1 MFKERNIII
10 KNPLRADIR
19 FGLVYPN
26 VYKTA
31 MSSLGYQ
38 IIYNYINEREDTY
51 SERIIYPSTRSLETN
66 SPLADFDIVSFSLQY
81 EQDYFHV
88 LEILREAGIPFR
100 REDRTSDD
108 PLIIAGGPCAS
119 ANPLPLS
126 DFIDI
131 FVVGE
136 AEAVLYD
143 FLDLYSS
150 LNLSKKSKKD
160 KSNKSN
166 WSNRT
171 NISNKINKNDEFIDY
186 EKIDLSPF
194 LDIEGLYIPE
204 FNNQTNI
211 VLSENMESI
220 YHLTCPIVTETDDKD
235 FIPAFSNSIL
245 LNVSR
250 ACTRG
255 CRFCMSSYLY
265 RPLRETDLNDLFS
278 IAEEARENTGLNK
291 ISLIGAAV
299 SDYSR
304 INELTEGLE
313 ERGFQ
318 VSTPSMRIESITRET
333 LTALKSS
340 GLKTLTIAPESIY
353 SLRRRINKDIKDE
366 EVLRVIS
373 DAVELGFNI
382 KLYFLIGLPYESE
395 DDIKELANMMKQIDS
410 MKYGIDSNLSSS
422 IKLNDNSIK
431 SMSNSLSENDSLSS
445 GSKSKKSKKNDK
457 RIKSRRK
464 PKVSISFSVNPVIP
478 KPHTPLQWES
488 YDMKEIKSKIK
499 YLKKNL
505 KGLDIKFDSA
515 KMGLIQYVLS
525 CGDKD
530 IGNLIERSLNEKI
543 SIREWAQNAPSYDLN
558 DELPWDSIDVS
569 VSKEFLKSEYEK
581 IKTSEQTPWCEDGP
595 CYNCGAC
602 N

>member
-1 MFKERNIII
+1 MFKEKNIII
-10 KNPLRADIR
+10 KNPLKADIR

-66 SPLADFDIVSFSLQY
+66 SPLSDFDIVSFSLQY

-88 LEILREAGIPFR
+88 LEILREADIPLR

-119 ANPLPLS
+119 ANPLPIS

-136 AEAVLYD
+136 AEAVLYE

-150 LNLSKKSKKD
+150 LNLSKKNKKNKANKDYVVAND
-160 KSNKSN
+160 KM
-166 WSNRT
+166 
-171 NISNKINKNDEFIDY
+171 
-186 EKIDLSPF
+186 DLSPF
-194 LDIEGLYIPE
+194 LDIEGLYISE
-204 FNNQTNI
+204 FNNETNI
-211 VLSENMESI
+211 VLSEDMESI

-255 CRFCMSSYLY
+255 CRFCMSSYMY
-265 RPLRETDLNDLFS
+265 RPLRETNLDDLFS

-304 INELTEGLE
+304 INELTEGLK

-333 LTALKSS
+333 LVALKSS

-353 SLRRRINKDIKDE
+353 SLRKRINKDIKDE

-395 DDIKELANMMKQIDS
+395 DDIEELANMMKQIDS
-410 MKYGIDSNLSSS
+410 MKYNIDSNSTSS

-431 SMSNSLSENDSLSS
+431 SIPNSSSENDAISS
-445 GSKSKKSKKNDK
+445 ASKSKKSRKKDK
-457 RIKSRRK
+457 KSKSRKK

-478 KPHTPLQWES
+478 KPHTPLQWET

-505 KGLDIKFDSA
+505 KSLDIKFDSA

-543 SIREWAQNAPSYDLN
+543 SIREWGEKAPSYDLE
-558 DELPWDSIDVS
+558 DELPWDSINVS

-581 IKTSEQTPWCEDGP
+581 IRTGEQTPWCEDGI

>member
-1 MFKERNIII
+1 MFKEKNVMI
-10 KNPLRADIR
+10 KNPLKADIR

-38 IIYNYINEREDTY
+38 IIYNYTNEREDTY
-51 SERIIYPSTRSLETN
+51 CERIIYPSIRSLETN
-66 SPLADFDIVSFSLQY
+66 SPLSDFDIVSFSLQY
-81 EQDYFHV
+81 EQDYFNV
-88 LEILREAGIPFR
+88 LEILREANIPLR
-100 REDRTSDD
+100 REDRSIND
-108 PLIIAGGPCAS
+108 PLIIAGGPCAT

-131 FVVGE
+131 FVIGE

-150 LNLSKKSKKD
+150 LGISKKD
-160 KSNKSN
+160 K
-166 WSNRT
+166 R
-171 NISNKINKNDEFIDY
+171 NKNNKGICND
-186 EKIDLSPF
+186 KRDLSPF
-194 LDIEGLYIPE
+194 LDIEGLYISE
-204 FNNQTNI
+204 FNNNANI
-211 VLSENMESI
+211 VLSEDMESI

-235 FIPAFSNSIL
+235 FIPVFSNAIL

-255 CRFCMSSYLY
+255 CRFCMSSYMY
-265 RPLRETDLNDLFS
+265 RPLRETDLDDLFS

-299 SDYSR
+299 SDYSK
-304 INELTEGLE
+304 INELTEGLKE
-313 ERGFQ
+313 MGFQ

-333 LTALKSS
+333 LNALKSS

-366 EVLRVIS
+366 EVFRVIS

-382 KLYFLIGLPYESE
+382 KLYFLIGLPYESQ
-395 DDIKELANMMKQIDS
+395 DDIGELASMMKQIDS
-410 MKYGIDSNLSSS
+410 MKYNIDSNSKSS
-422 IKLNDNSIK
+422 IKLSDNSIK
-431 SMSNSLSENDSLSS
+431 SISNSQ
-445 GSKSKKSKKNDK
+445 SKSETILSKKKGKKSGK
-457 RIKSRRK
+457 K

-478 KPHTPLQWES
+478 KPHTPLQWET
-488 YDMKEIKSKIK
+488 YDMKEIKFKIK

-525 CGDKD
+525 CGGKD

-543 SIREWAQNAPSYDLN
+543 SIREWSENAPSYDLE

-581 IKTSEQTPWCEDGP
+581 IKTGEQTPWCEDGP

>member
-1 MFKERNIII
+1 MFKEKNIII
-10 KNPLRADIR
+10 KNPLKADIR

-66 SPLADFDIVSFSLQY
+66 SPLSDFDIVSFSLQY

-88 LEILREAGIPFR
+88 LEMLREADIPLR

-136 AEAVLYD
+136 AEAVMYD

-150 LNLSKKSKKD
+150 LKLSKKSKKS
-160 KSNKSN
+160 KN
-166 WSNRT
+166 
-171 NISNKINKNDEFIDY
+171 NKINENEDGIDD
-186 EKIDLSPF
+186 KMDLAPF
-194 LDIEGLYIPE
+194 LDIEGLYISE
-204 FNNQTNI
+204 FNNETNI
-211 VLSENMESI
+211 VLSEDMESI

-255 CRFCMSSYLY
+255 CRFCMSSYMY
-265 RPLRETDLNDLFS
+265 RPLRETNLNDLFS
-278 IAEEARENTGLNK
+278 IAEEARANTGLNK

-304 INELTEGLE
+304 INDLTEGLK

-395 DDIKELANMMKQIDS
+395 DDIEELANMMKQIDS
-410 MKYGIDSNLSSS
+410 MKYNIDSNSISS

-431 SMSNSLSENDSLSS
+431 SILDSSSENDAVSS
-445 GSKSKKSKKNDK
+445 ASKSKKSRKKDK
-457 RIKSRRK
+457 KTKSRK
-464 PKVSISFSVNPVIP
+464 KSKVSISFSVNPVIP

-499 YLKKNL
+499 YLKKSL

-530 IGNLIERSLNEKI
+530 IGNLIERSFNEKI
-543 SIREWAQNAPSYDLN
+543 SIREWGENAPSYDLE
-558 DELPWDSIDVS
+558 DELPWDSINVS

-581 IKTSEQTPWCEDGP
+581 IRTGEQTPWCEDGI

>member
-1 MFKERNIII
+1 MFKEKNIII
-10 KNPLRADIR
+10 KNPLKEDIR

-38 IIYNYINEREDTY
+38 IIYNYVNEREDTY

-66 SPLADFDIVSFSLQY
+66 SPLSDFDIVSFSLQY

-88 LEILREAGIPFR
+88 LEMLREAGIPLR
-100 REDRTSDD
+100 REDRASDD

-150 LNLSKKSKKD
+150 LKLSKRSKK
-160 KSNKSN
+160 
-166 WSNRT
+166 
-171 NISNKINKNDEFIDY
+171 NKINNNWDSFDN
-186 EKIDLSPF
+186 EKMDLCPF
-194 LDIEGLYIPE
+194 LDIEGLYISE
-204 FNNQTNI
+204 FNNETNI
-211 VLSENMESI
+211 VLSDDMESI

-255 CRFCMSSYLY
+255 CRFCMSSYMY
-265 RPLRETDLNDLFS
+265 RPLRETNLDDLFS
-278 IAEEARENTGLNK
+278 IAEEARANTGLNK

-299 SDYSR
+299 SDYSQ
-304 INELTEGLE
+304 INELTEGLN

-318 VSTPSMRIESITRET
+318 VSTPSMRIESITMET
-333 LTALKSS
+333 LAALKSS

-353 SLRRRINKDIKDE
+353 SLRRRINKDIRDE
-366 EVLRVIS
+366 EILRVIS

-395 DDIKELANMMKQIDS
+395 DDIGELANMMKQIDS
-410 MKYGIDSNLSSS
+410 MKYNIDSNPTSS

-431 SMSNSLSENDSLSS
+431 STLNSSSGNDSVSS
-445 GSKSKKSKKNDK
+445 ASKSKKSRKKDK
-457 RIKSRRK
+457 KSK
-464 PKVSISFSVNPVIP
+464 SNKKAKVSISFSVNPVIP
-478 KPHTPLQWES
+478 KPHTPLQWER
-488 YDMKEIKSKIK
+488 YDMKEIKSKIR

-543 SIREWAQNAPSYDLN
+543 SIREWGEKAPSYDLE
-558 DELPWDSIDVS
+558 DDLPWDSINVS

-581 IKTSEQTPWCEDGP
+581 IKTGEQTPWCEDGI
-595 CYNCGAC
+595 CYDCGAC

>member
-1 MFKERNIII
+1 MFNERNIII
-10 KNPLRADIR
+10 KNPLKADIR

-38 IIYNYINEREDTY
+38 IIYNYINERQDCY
-51 SERIIYPSTRSLETN
+51 SERIIYPAIRSLETN
-66 SPLADFDIVSFSLQY
+66 SPLADFDIISFSLQY
-81 EQDYFHV
+81 EQDYFNV
-88 LEILREAGIPFR
+88 LKMLQEANIPLR
-100 REDRTSDD
+100 REDRTIND

-119 ANPLPLS
+119 SNPLPLS

-136 AEAVLYD
+136 AESVLYNL
-143 FLDLYSS
+143 LDLYADEK
-150 LNLSKKSKKD
+150 N
-160 KSNKSN
+160 
-166 WSNRT
+166 
-171 NISNKINKNDEFIDY
+171 NKNSDD
-186 EKIDLSPF
+186 KRDLSPF
-194 LDIEGLYIPE
+194 LDIKGLYISE
-204 FNNQTNI
+204 FNNETEI
-211 VLSENMESI
+211 ALSDDMAEI
-220 YHLTCPIVTETDDKD
+220 YHLTYPIVTETDDKD
-235 FIPAFSNSIL
+235 FMPAFSNSIL

-265 RPLRETDLNDLFS
+265 RPLRETDLNHLLS
-278 IAEEARENTGLNK
+278 IAEESRKNTGLNK

-299 SDYSR
+299 SDYSQ
-304 INELTEGLE
+304 INELTEKLKDN
-313 ERGFQ
+313 GFQ
-318 VSTPSMRIESITRET
+318 VSTPSMRIESITKET
-333 LTALKSS
+333 LISLKSS

-366 EVLRVIS
+366 DVFRVIN
-373 DAVELGFNI
+373 DAIQLGFNI
-382 KLYFLIGLPYESE
+382 KLYFLIGLPYERQE
-395 DDIKELANMMKQIDS
+395 DIEELAEMMKQIDS
-410 MKYGIDSNLSSS
+410 MKYNIDSNSE
-422 IKLNDNSIK
+422 NSIK
-431 SMSNSLSENDSLSS
+431 SDVNSIKLKVNSNSKKGNAS
-445 GSKSKKSKKNDK
+445 SKSSRKKA
-457 RIKSRRK
+457 
-464 PKVSISFSVNPVIP
+464 KVSISFSVNPVIP

-488 YDMKEIKSKIK
+488 YDMKDIKSKIR

-525 CGDKD
+525 CGDRN
-530 IGNLIERSLNEKI
+530 IGDLIEKSLNQKV
-543 SIREWAQNAPSYDLN
+543 SIREWGENAPSYDF
-558 DELPWDSIDVS
+558 DDDLPWDSINVS

-581 IKTSEQTPWCEDGP
+581 IRTSEQTPWCEDGP

>member
-1 MFKERNIII
+1 MFKEKNIII
-10 KNPLRADIR
+10 KNPLKEDIR

-38 IIYNYINEREDTY
+38 IIYNYVNEREDTY

-66 SPLADFDIVSFSLQY
+66 SPLSDFDIVSFSLQY

-88 LEILREAGIPFR
+88 LEMLREAGIPLR
-100 REDRTSDD
+100 REDRASDD

-150 LNLSKKSKKD
+150 LKLSKRSKK
-160 KSNKSN
+160 
-166 WSNRT
+166 
-171 NISNKINKNDEFIDY
+171 NKINNNGDSFDN
-186 EKIDLSPF
+186 EKMDLSPF
-194 LDIEGLYIPE
+194 LDIEGLYISE
-204 FNNQTNI
+204 FNNETNI
-211 VLSENMESI
+211 MLSDDMESI

-255 CRFCMSSYLY
+255 CRFCMSSYMY
-265 RPLRETDLNDLFS
+265 RPLRETNLDDLFS
-278 IAEEARENTGLNK
+278 IAEEARANTGLNK

-299 SDYSR
+299 SDYSQ
-304 INELTEGLE
+304 INELTEGLN

-318 VSTPSMRIESITRET
+318 VSTPSMRIESITMET
-333 LTALKSS
+333 LAALKSS

-353 SLRRRINKDIKDE
+353 SLRRRINKDIRDE
-366 EVLRVIS
+366 EILRVIS

-395 DDIKELANMMKQIDS
+395 DDIGELANMMKQIDS
-410 MKYGIDSNLSSS
+410 MKYNIDSNPTSS

-431 SMSNSLSENDSLSS
+431 STLNSSSGNDSVSS
-445 GSKSKKSKKNDK
+445 ASKSKKSRKKDK
-457 RIKSRRK
+457 KSK
-464 PKVSISFSVNPVIP
+464 SNKKAKVSISFSVNPVIP
-478 KPHTPLQWES
+478 KPHTPLQWER
-488 YDMKEIKSKIK
+488 YDMKEIKSKIR

-543 SIREWAQNAPSYDLN
+543 SIREWGEKAPSYDLE
-558 DELPWDSIDVS
+558 DDLPWDSINVS

-581 IKTSEQTPWCEDGP
+581 IKTGEQTPWCEDGI
-595 CYNCGAC
+595 CYDCGAC

>member
-1 MFKERNIII
+1 MFKEKNIII
-10 KNPLRADIR
+10 KNPLKEDIR

-38 IIYNYINEREDTY
+38 IIYNYGNEREDTY

-66 SPLADFDIVSFSLQY
+66 SPLSDFDIVSFSLQY

-88 LEILREAGIPFR
+88 LEMLREAGIPLR
-100 REDRTSDD
+100 REDRASDD

-150 LNLSKKSKKD
+150 LKLSKRSKK
-160 KSNKSN
+160 
-166 WSNRT
+166 
-171 NISNKINKNDEFIDY
+171 NKINNNWDSFDN
-186 EKIDLSPF
+186 EKMDLSPF
-194 LDIEGLYIPE
+194 LDIEGLYISE
-204 FNNQTNI
+204 FNNETNI
-211 VLSENMESI
+211 VLSDDMESI

-255 CRFCMSSYLY
+255 CRFCMSSYMY
-265 RPLRETDLNDLFS
+265 RPLRETNLDDLFS
-278 IAEEARENTGLNK
+278 IAEEARANTGLNK

-299 SDYSR
+299 SDYSQ
-304 INELTEGLE
+304 INELTEGLN

-318 VSTPSMRIESITRET
+318 VSTPSMRIESITMET
-333 LTALKSS
+333 LAALKSS

-353 SLRRRINKDIKDE
+353 SLRRRINKDIRDE
-366 EVLRVIS
+366 EILRVIS

-395 DDIKELANMMKQIDS
+395 DDIGELANMMKQIDS
-410 MKYGIDSNLSSS
+410 MKYNIDSNPTSS

-431 SMSNSLSENDSLSS
+431 STLNSSSGNDSVSS
-445 GSKSKKSKKNDK
+445 ASKSKKSRKKDK
-457 RIKSRRK
+457 KSK
-464 PKVSISFSVNPVIP
+464 SNKKAKVSISFSVNPVIP
-478 KPHTPLQWES
+478 KPHTPLQWER
-488 YDMKEIKSKIK
+488 YDMKEIKSKIR

-543 SIREWAQNAPSYDLN
+543 SIREWGEKAPSYDLE
-558 DELPWDSIDVS
+558 DDLPWDSINVS

-581 IKTSEQTPWCEDGP
+581 IKTGEQTPWCEDGI
-595 CYNCGAC
+595 CYDCGAC

>member
-1 MFKERNIII
+1 MFKEKNIII
-10 KNPLRADIR
+10 KNPLKADIR

-66 SPLADFDIVSFSLQY
+66 SPLSDFDIVSFSLQY

-88 LEILREAGIPFR
+88 LEILREADIPLR

-143 FLDLYSS
+143 FLDMYSS
-150 LNLSKKSKKD
+150 LNLSKNGRKSK
-160 KSNKSN
+160 NN
-166 WSNRT
+166 N
-171 NISNKINKNDEFIDY
+171 SNKINSNGQSIDDD
-186 EKIDLSPF
+186 KIDLSPF
-194 LDIEGLYIPE
+194 LDIEGLYISE
-204 FNNQTNI
+204 FNNETNI
-211 VLSENMESI
+211 VLSEDMESI

-255 CRFCMSSYLY
+255 CRFCMSSYMY
-265 RPLRETDLNDLFS
+265 RPLRETNLDDLFS

-304 INELTEGLE
+304 INDLTEGLK

-333 LTALKSS
+333 LTALKAS

-395 DDIKELANMMKQIDS
+395 DDIEELANMMKQIDS
-410 MKYGIDSNLSSS
+410 MKYNIDSNSTSS
-422 IKLNDNSIK
+422 IKLNDNLIK
-431 SMSNSLSENDSLSS
+431 SISNSAFENDALSS
-445 GSKSKKSKKNDK
+445 DAKSKKSGKKDK
-457 RIKSRRK
+457 KTKSRKDKSRKK

-478 KPHTPLQWES
+478 KPHTPLQWEV

-499 YLKKNL
+499 YLKKSL

-530 IGNLIERSLNEKI
+530 IGDLIERSLNEKI
-543 SIREWAQNAPSYDLN
+543 SIREWGENAPNYDLE
-558 DELPWDSIDVS
+558 DELPWDSINVS

-581 IKTSEQTPWCEDGP
+581 IKTGEQTPWCEDGI

>member
-1 MFKERNIII
+1 MFKEKNVII
-10 KNPLRADIR
+10 KDPLKADIR

-51 SERIIYPSTRSLETN
+51 SERIIYSSTRSLETN
-66 SPLADFDIVSFSLQY
+66 SPLSDFDIVSFSLQY

-88 LEILREAGIPFR
+88 LEMLREADIPLR

-150 LNLSKKSKKD
+150 LKLSKKSKKS
-160 KSNKSN
+160 KN
-166 WSNRT
+166 
-171 NISNKINKNDEFIDY
+171 NKINENEDCIDDD
-186 EKIDLSPF
+186 KMDLAPF
-194 LDIEGLYIPE
+194 LDIEGLYISE
-204 FNNQTNI
+204 FNNETNI
-211 VLSENMESI
+211 VLSEDMESI

-255 CRFCMSSYLY
+255 CRFCMSSYMY
-265 RPLRETDLNDLFS
+265 RPLRETDLNHLFS
-278 IAEEARENTGLNK
+278 IAEDARANTGLNK
-291 ISLIGAAV
+291 VSLIGAAV

-304 INELTEGLE
+304 INELTEGLK

-395 DDIKELANMMKQIDS
+395 DDIEELSNMMKQIDS
-410 MKYGIDSNLSSS
+410 MKYNIDSSLNDSS
-422 IKLNDNSIK
+422 KLNDNSIK
-431 SMSNSLSENDSLSS
+431 SIPNSSSENGAVSS
-445 GSKSKKSKKNDK
+445 ASKSRKSRKKDKKSK
-457 RIKSRRK
+457 SRK
-464 PKVSISFSVNPVIP
+464 KAKVSISFSVNPVIP
-478 KPHTPLQWES
+478 KPHTPLQWET
-488 YDMKEIKSKIK
+488 YDMKGIKSKIK
-499 YLKKNL
+499 YLKKSL

-525 CGDKD
+525 CGGKD
-530 IGNLIERSLNEKI
+530 IGDLIEKSLNEKV
-543 SIREWAQNAPSYDLN
+543 SIRQWGENAPSYGLD
-558 DELPWDSIDVS
+558 DELPWDSINVS
-569 VSKEFLKSEYEK
+569 VSKEFLRSEYEK
-581 IKTSEQTPWCEDGP
+581 IRTSEQTPWCEEGP

>member
-1 MFKERNIII
+1 MFNERNIII
-10 KNPLRADIR
+10 KNPLKADIR

-38 IIYNYINEREDTY
+38 IIYNYINERQDCY
-51 SERIIYPSTRSLETN
+51 SERIIYPAIRSLETN
-66 SPLADFDIVSFSLQY
+66 SPLADFDIISFSLQY
-81 EQDYFHV
+81 EQDYFNV
-88 LEILREAGIPFR
+88 LKMLQEANIPLR
-100 REDRTSDD
+100 REDRTIND

-119 ANPLPLS
+119 SNPLPLS

-136 AEAVLYD
+136 AESVLYNL
-143 FLDLYSS
+143 LDLYADEK
-150 LNLSKKSKKD
+150 N
-160 KSNKSN
+160 
-166 WSNRT
+166 
-171 NISNKINKNDEFIDY
+171 NKNSDD
-186 EKIDLSPF
+186 KRDLSPF
-194 LDIEGLYIPE
+194 LDIKGLYISE
-204 FNNQTNI
+204 FNNETEI
-211 VLSENMESI
+211 ALSDDMAEI
-220 YHLTCPIVTETDDKD
+220 YHLTYPIVTETDDKD
-235 FIPAFSNSIL
+235 FMPAFSNSIL

-265 RPLRETDLNDLFS
+265 RPLRETDLNHLLS
-278 IAEEARENTGLNK
+278 IAEESRKNTGLNK

-299 SDYSR
+299 SDYSQ
-304 INELTEGLE
+304 INELTEKLKDN
-313 ERGFQ
+313 GFQ
-318 VSTPSMRIESITRET
+318 VSTPSMRIESITKET
-333 LTALKSS
+333 LISLKSS

-366 EVLRVIS
+366 DVFRVIN
-373 DAVELGFNI
+373 DAIQLGFNI
-382 KLYFLIGLPYESE
+382 KLYFLIGLPYERQE
-395 DDIKELANMMKQIDS
+395 DIEELAEMMKQIDS
-410 MKYGIDSNLSSS
+410 MKYNIDSNSE
-422 IKLNDNSIK
+422 NSIK
-431 SMSNSLSENDSLSS
+431 SDVNSIKLKVNSNSKKGNAS
-445 GSKSKKSKKNDK
+445 SKSSRKKA
-457 RIKSRRK
+457 
-464 PKVSISFSVNPVIP
+464 KVSISFSVNPVIP

-488 YDMKEIKSKIK
+488 YDMKDIKSKIR

-525 CGDKD
+525 CGDRN
-530 IGNLIERSLNEKI
+530 IGDLIEKSLNQKV
-543 SIREWAQNAPSYDLN
+543 SIREWGENAPSYDL
-558 DELPWDSIDVS
+558 DDDLPWDSINVS

-581 IKTSEQTPWCEDGP
+581 IRTSEQTPWCEDGP

>member
-1 MFKERNIII
+1 MFYERNIIN
-10 KNPLRADIR
+10 KNPLRVDIR

-38 IIYNYINEREDTY
+38 ILYNFINEREDTY
-51 SERIIYPSTRSLETN
+51 CERIIFPSVRSLETN
-66 SPLADFDIVSFSLQY
+66 SPLSDFDIVSFSLQY
-81 EQDYFHV
+81 EQDYFN
-88 LEILREAGIPFR
+88 LLKILREANIPLR
-100 REDRTSDD
+100 REDRTMED

-136 AEAVLYD
+136 AEAVLDDLLDKYNQKD
-143 FLDLYSS
+143 NYENKTEFLSS
-150 LNLSKKSKKD
+150 
-160 KSNKSN
+160 
-166 WSNRT
+166 
-171 NISNKINKNDEFIDY
+171 
-186 EKIDLSPF
+186 F
-194 LDIEGLYIPE
+194 LDIKGLYISE
-204 FNNQTNI
+204 FNNETDI
-211 VLSENMESI
+211 VLIDEMNDA
-220 YHLTCPIVTETDDKD
+220 YHITCPVITETDDKD
-235 FIPAFSNSIL
+235 LLPVFSNSIL

-265 RPLRETDLNDLFS
+265 RPLRETALDQLFE
-278 IAEEARENTGLNK
+278 IAENARKNTGLNK

-299 SDYSR
+299 SDYSKV
-304 INELTEGLE
+304 NELTEGLK

-333 LTALKSS
+333 LESLRQS

-353 SLRRRINKDIKDE
+353 SLRRRINKDISDDD
-366 EVLRVIS
+366 VFRVIS

-395 DDIKELANMMKQIDS
+395 EDIEELASLMKQIDS
-410 MKYGIDSNLSSS
+410 MKYNIDLKSETSIKKGELSS
-422 IKLNDNSIK
+422 KTL
-431 SMSNSLSENDSLSS
+431 SNE
-445 GSKSKKSKKNDK
+445 SKKKGEASKKKSKKNFILDGEASK
-457 RIKSRRK
+457 KKSK
-464 PKVSISFSVNPVIP
+464 KKAKVSIKFSVNPVIP
-478 KPHTPLQWES
+478 KPHTPLQWET
-488 YDMKEIKSKIK
+488 YDMKSIKSKIK

-525 CGDKD
+525 CGDKE
-530 IGNLIERSLNEKI
+530 LSRLLEESLNRKI
-543 SIREWAQNAPSYDLN
+543 SIKEWKEHAPHYEFG
-558 DELPWDSIDVS
+558 DELPWDCINVS
-569 VSKEFLKSEYEK
+569 VDKEFLKSEYEK
-581 IKTSEQTPWCEDGP
+581 IKTGEQTPWCEEDA

>member
-1 MFKERNIII
+1 MNLLNDLFLILMPRKNNMFYERNVIN
-10 KNPLRADIR
+10 KNPLRVDIR

-38 IIYNYINEREDTY
+38 ILYNYINEMEDTY
-51 SERIIYPSTRSLETN
+51 CERIIFPSVRSLETN

-81 EQDYFHV
+81 EQDYFN
-88 LEILREAGIPFR
+88 LLKILKEANIPLR
-100 REDRTSDD
+100 REDRTIED

-136 AEAVLYD
+136 AEAVLDDLLDKYNQKENYANKTE
-143 FLDLYSS
+143 FLSS
-150 LNLSKKSKKD
+150 
-160 KSNKSN
+160 
-166 WSNRT
+166 
-171 NISNKINKNDEFIDY
+171 
-186 EKIDLSPF
+186 F
-194 LDIEGLYIPE
+194 LDIKGLYVSE
-204 FNNQTNI
+204 FNNETDI
-211 VLSENMESI
+211 ALLDEMSDA
-220 YHLTCPIVTETDDKD
+220 YHITCPVITETDDKD
-235 FIPAFSNSIL
+235 FLPVFSNSIL

-265 RPLRETDLNDLFS
+265 RPLRETSLNQLFEV
-278 IAEEARENTGLNK
+278 AETARKNTGLNK

-299 SDYSR
+299 SDYSKV
-304 INELTEGLE
+304 NELTEGLK

-333 LTALKSS
+333 LESLRQS

-353 SLRRRINKDIKDE
+353 SLRRRINKDIPDDD
-366 EVLRVIS
+366 VFRVIS

-382 KLYFLIGLPYESE
+382 KLYFLIGLPYECEE
-395 DDIKELANMMKQIDS
+395 DIEELASLMKQIDS
-410 MKYGIDSNLSSS
+410 MKYNIDLKSETSIKNDELSS
-422 IKLNDNSIK
+422 KTL
-431 SMSNSLSENDSLSS
+431 SN
-445 GSKSKKSKKNDK
+445 GSKKNSGASK
-457 RIKSRRK
+457 KNSK
-464 PKVSISFSVNPVIP
+464 KKAKVSIKFSVNPLIP
-478 KPHTPLQWES
+478 KPHTPLQWET
-488 YDMKEIKSKIK
+488 YDMKSIKSKIK
-499 YLKKNL
+499 YLKKDL

-530 IGNLIERSLNEKI
+530 LGGLLEESINRKI
-543 SIREWAQNAPSYDLN
+543 SIKEWKQHAPHYDFG
-558 DELPWDSIDVS
+558 DELPWDCINVS
-569 VSKEFLKSEYEK
+569 VDKEFLKSEYEK
-581 IKTSEQTPWCEDGP
+581 IKTGEQTPWCEEDA

-602 N
+602 K

>member
-1 MFKERNIII
+1 MFNERNIII
-10 KNPLRADIR
+10 KNPLKADIR

-38 IIYNYINEREDTY
+38 IIYNYINERQDCY
-51 SERIIYPSTRSLETN
+51 SERIIYPAIRSLETN
-66 SPLADFDIVSFSLQY
+66 SPLADFDIISFSLQY
-81 EQDYFHV
+81 EQDYFNV
-88 LEILREAGIPFR
+88 LKMLQEANIPLR
-100 REDRTSDD
+100 REDRTIND

-119 ANPLPLS
+119 SNPLPLS

-136 AEAVLYD
+136 AESVLYNL
-143 FLDLYSS
+143 LDLYADEK
-150 LNLSKKSKKD
+150 N
-160 KSNKSN
+160 
-166 WSNRT
+166 
-171 NISNKINKNDEFIDY
+171 NKNSDD
-186 EKIDLSPF
+186 KRDLSPF
-194 LDIEGLYIPE
+194 LDIKGLYISE
-204 FNNQTNI
+204 FNNETEI
-211 VLSENMESI
+211 ALSDDMAEI
-220 YHLTCPIVTETDDKD
+220 YHLTYPIVTETDDKD
-235 FIPAFSNSIL
+235 FMPAFSNSIL

-265 RPLRETDLNDLFS
+265 RPLRETDLNHLLS
-278 IAEEARENTGLNK
+278 IAEESRKNTGLNK

-299 SDYSR
+299 SDYSQ
-304 INELTEGLE
+304 INELTEKLKDN
-313 ERGFQ
+313 GFQ
-318 VSTPSMRIESITRET
+318 VSTPSMRIESITKET
-333 LTALKSS
+333 LISLKSS

-366 EVLRVIS
+366 DVFRVIN
-373 DAVELGFNI
+373 DAIQLGFNI
-382 KLYFLIGLPYESE
+382 KLYFLIGLPYERQE
-395 DDIKELANMMKQIDS
+395 DIEELAEMMKQIDS
-410 MKYGIDSNLSSS
+410 MKYNIDSNSE
-422 IKLNDNSIK
+422 NSIK
-431 SMSNSLSENDSLSS
+431 SDVNSIKLKVNSNSKKGNAS
-445 GSKSKKSKKNDK
+445 SKSSRKKA
-457 RIKSRRK
+457 
-464 PKVSISFSVNPVIP
+464 KVSISFSVNPVIP

-488 YDMKEIKSKIK
+488 YDMKDIKSKIR

-525 CGDKD
+525 CGDRN
-530 IGNLIERSLNEKI
+530 IGDLIEKSLNQKV
-543 SIREWAQNAPSYDLN
+543 SIREWGENAPSYDL
-558 DELPWDSIDVS
+558 DGDLPWDSINVS

-581 IKTSEQTPWCEDGP
+581 IRTSEQTPWCEDGP

>member
-1 MFKERNIII
+1 MFKEKNIII
-10 KNPLRADIR
+10 KNPLKADIR

-66 SPLADFDIVSFSLQY
+66 SPLSDFDIVSFSLQY

-88 LEILREAGIPFR
+88 LEILREADIPLR

-143 FLDLYSS
+143 FLDMYSS
-150 LNLSKKSKKD
+150 LGLSKRSKK
-160 KSNKSN
+160 
-166 WSNRT
+166 NR
-171 NISNKINKNDEFIDY
+171 INEDID

-194 LDIEGLYIPE
+194 LDIKGLYISE
-204 FNNQTNI
+204 FNNETNI
-211 VLSENMESI
+211 VLSEDMESI

-255 CRFCMSSYLY
+255 CRFCMSSYMY
-265 RPLRETDLNDLFS
+265 RPLRETNLDDLFS

-299 SDYSR
+299 SDYSQ
-304 INELTEGLE
+304 INDLTEGLK

-410 MKYGIDSNLSSS
+410 MKYNIDSNSTSS

-431 SMSNSLSENDSLSS
+431 SMSSSLSENGSVSS
-445 GSKSKKSKKNDK
+445 ALKSKKSKKKDK
-457 RIKSRRK
+457 KSK
-464 PKVSISFSVNPVIP
+464 SKKKAKVSISFSVNPVIP
-478 KPHTPLQWES
+478 KPHTPLQWEA

-530 IGNLIERSLNEKI
+530 IGDLIERSLNEKI
-543 SIREWAQNAPSYDLN
+543 SIRQWGENAPSYDLE
-558 DELPWDSIDVS
+558 DELPWDSINVS

-581 IKTSEQTPWCEDGP
+581 IRTGEQTPWCEDGI

>member
-1 MFKERNIII
+1 MFKEKNIII
-10 KNPLRADIR
+10 KNPLKADIR

-66 SPLADFDIVSFSLQY
+66 SPLSDFDIVSFSLQY

-88 LEILREAGIPFR
+88 LEILREADIPLR

-143 FLDLYSS
+143 FLDMYSS
-150 LNLSKKSKKD
+150 LNLSKRRRKSK
-160 KSNKSN
+160 NN
-166 WSNRT
+166 NG
-171 NISNKINKNDEFIDY
+171 NKINNNGQGIDDD
-186 EKIDLSPF
+186 KMDLSPF
-194 LDIEGLYIPE
+194 LDIEGLYISE
-204 FNNQTNI
+204 FNNETNI
-211 VLSENMESI
+211 VLSEDMESI

-255 CRFCMSSYLY
+255 CRFCMSSYMY
-265 RPLRETDLNDLFS
+265 RPLRETNLEDLFS

-304 INELTEGLE
+304 INDLTEGLK

-395 DDIKELANMMKQIDS
+395 DDIEELANMMKQIDS
-410 MKYGIDSNLSSS
+410 MKYNIDSNSTSS

-431 SMSNSLSENDSLSS
+431 SISNSASENDALSS
-445 GSKSKKSKKNDK
+445 DAKSKKSGKKDK
-457 RIKSRRK
+457 KIKSRKDKSRKK

-478 KPHTPLQWES
+478 KPHTPLQWEA

-499 YLKKNL
+499 YLKKSL

-530 IGNLIERSLNEKI
+530 IGDLIERSLNEKI
-543 SIREWAQNAPSYDLN
+543 SIREWDENAPSYDLE
-558 DELPWDSIDVS
+558 DELPWDSINVS

-581 IKTSEQTPWCEDGP
+581 IKTGEQTPWCEDGI

>member
-1 MFKERNIII
+1 MFKERNVII
-10 KNPLRADIR
+10 KNPLNADIR

-26 VYKTA
+26 IYKTA

-88 LEILREAGIPFR
+88 LEILREAGIQLR

-150 LNLSKKSKKD
+150 LKLSKKSKR
-160 KSNKSN
+160 NKSD
-166 WSNRT
+166 
-171 NISNKINKNDEFIDY
+171 KKEDGIDD
-186 EKIDLSPF
+186 KMDLTPF
-194 LDIEGLYIPE
+194 LDIEGLYISK

-220 YHLTCPIVTETDDKD
+220 YHLTYPIVTETDDKD

-291 ISLIGAAV
+291 VSLIGAAV

-304 INELTEGLE
+304 INELTEGLKD
-313 ERGFQ
+313 RGFQ

-410 MKYGIDSNLSSS
+410 MKYEIDSNSLSS

-431 SMSNSLSENDSLSS
+431 SMSNSLSENDLVSS
-445 GSKSKKSKKNDK
+445 APKSKKSRKKDK
-457 RIKSRRK
+457 KLRVGKVKSRK
-464 PKVSISFSVNPVIP
+464 KAKVSISFSVNPVIP
-478 KPHTPLQWES
+478 KPHTPLQWET

-499 YLKKNL
+499 YLKKSL

-525 CGDKD
+525 CGGSD

-543 SIREWAQNAPSYDLN
+543 SIREWSQNAPSYDLD

-595 CYNCGAC
+595 CCNCGAC

>member
-1 MFKERNIII
+1 MFKEKNIII
-10 KNPLRADIR
+10 KNPLKEDIR

-38 IIYNYINEREDTY
+38 IIYNYVNEREDTY

-66 SPLADFDIVSFSLQY
+66 SPLSDFDIVSFSLQY

-88 LEILREAGIPFR
+88 LEMLREAGIPLR
-100 REDRTSDD
+100 REDRASDD

-150 LNLSKKSKKD
+150 LKLSKRSKK
-160 KSNKSN
+160 
-166 WSNRT
+166 
-171 NISNKINKNDEFIDY
+171 NKINNNGDSFDN
-186 EKIDLSPF
+186 EKMDLSPF
-194 LDIEGLYIPE
+194 LDIEGLYISE
-204 FNNQTNI
+204 FNNETNI
-211 VLSENMESI
+211 VLSDDMGSI

-255 CRFCMSSYLY
+255 CRFCMSSYMY
-265 RPLRETDLNDLFS
+265 RPLRETNLDDLFS
-278 IAEEARENTGLNK
+278 IAEEARANTGLNK

-299 SDYSR
+299 SDYSQ
-304 INELTEGLE
+304 INELTEGLN

-318 VSTPSMRIESITRET
+318 VSTPSMRIESITMET
-333 LTALKSS
+333 LAALKSS

-353 SLRRRINKDIKDE
+353 SLRRRINKDIRDE
-366 EVLRVIS
+366 EILRVIS

-395 DDIKELANMMKQIDS
+395 DDIGELANMMKQFDS
-410 MKYGIDSNLSSS
+410 MKYNIDSNPTSS
-422 IKLNDNSIK
+422 IKLNDNPIK
-431 SMSNSLSENDSLSS
+431 STLNSSSGNDSVSS
-445 GSKSKKSKKNDK
+445 ASKSKKSRKKDK
-457 RIKSRRK
+457 KSK
-464 PKVSISFSVNPVIP
+464 SNKKAKVSISFSVNPVIP
-478 KPHTPLQWES
+478 KPHTPLQWER
-488 YDMKEIKSKIK
+488 YDMKEIKSKIR

-543 SIREWAQNAPSYDLN
+543 SIREWGENAPSYDLE
-558 DELPWDSIDVS
+558 DELPWDSINVS

-581 IKTSEQTPWCEDGP
+581 IKTGEQTPWCEDGI
-595 CYNCGAC
+595 CYDCGAC

>member
-1 MFKERNIII
+1 MFKEKNIIV
-10 KNPLRADIR
+10 KNPLKADIR

-88 LEILREAGIPFR
+88 LEMLREADIPLR

-126 DFIDI
+126 DFIDV

-150 LNLSKKSKKD
+150 LNLSKKSKKT
-160 KSNKSN
+160 KSNN
-166 WSNRT
+166 
-171 NISNKINKNDEFIDY
+171 NDVSIAND
-186 EKIDLSPF
+186 KMDLTPF
-194 LDIEGLYIPE
+194 LDIEGLYISE
-204 FNNQTNI
+204 FNNETNI
-211 VLSENMESI
+211 VLSEDMDSI

-255 CRFCMSSYLY
+255 CRFCMSSYMY
-265 RPLRETDLNDLFS
+265 RPLRETDLEDLFS
-278 IAEEARENTGLNK
+278 IAEEARANTGLNK

-299 SDYSR
+299 SDYSK
-304 INELTEGLE
+304 INELTEGLK

-318 VSTPSMRIESITRET
+318 VSTPSMRIESITKET

-395 DDIKELANMMKQIDS
+395 DDIKELTSMMKQIDS
-410 MKYGIDSNLSSS
+410 MKYDIDSNSTSS
-422 IKLNDNSIK
+422 IKLNANSIK
-431 SMSNSLSENDSLSS
+431 SMSTSSSENDSVSS
-445 GSKSKKSKKNDK
+445 GSKSKKSKKKDK
-457 RIKSRRK
+457 GIKSRKK

-478 KPHTPLQWES
+478 KPHTPLQWET

-499 YLKKNL
+499 YLKKTL

-543 SIREWAQNAPSYDLN
+543 SIREWAQNAPSYDLE
-558 DELPWDSIDVS
+558 DELPWDSINVS

-581 IKTSEQTPWCEDGP
+581 IKTGEQTPWCEDGI

>member
-1 MFKERNIII
+1 MFKEKNIII
-10 KNPLRADIR
+10 KNPLKADIR

-66 SPLADFDIVSFSLQY
+66 SPLSDFDIVSFSLQY

-88 LEILREAGIPFR
+88 LEILREADIPLR

-150 LNLSKKSKKD
+150 LKLSKKSKKS
-160 KSNKSN
+160 KINK
-166 WSNRT
+166 
-171 NISNKINKNDEFIDY
+171 SNKINENEDGFDDDKM
-186 EKIDLSPF
+186 DLSPF
-194 LDIEGLYIPE
+194 LDIEGLYISE
-204 FNNQTNI
+204 FNNETNI
-211 VLSENMESI
+211 VLSEDMESI

-255 CRFCMSSYLY
+255 CRFCMSSYMY
-265 RPLRETDLNDLFS
+265 RPLRETNLEDLFS
-278 IAEEARENTGLNK
+278 IAEEARANTGLNK
-291 ISLIGAAV
+291 VSLIGAAV

-304 INELTEGLE
+304 INELTEGLKD
-313 ERGFQ
+313 RGFQ

-395 DDIKELANMMKQIDS
+395 DDIKELASMMKQIDS
-410 MKYGIDSNLSSS
+410 MKYDIDSNSTSS

-431 SMSNSLSENDSLSS
+431 SMSSSLSENDSVSCA
-445 GSKSKKSKKNDK
+445 SKSKKSKKKDK
-457 RIKSRRK
+457 KSK
-464 PKVSISFSVNPVIP
+464 SKKKAKVSISFSVNPVIP
-478 KPHTPLQWES
+478 KPHTPLQWET

-525 CGDKD
+525 CGNKD
-530 IGNLIERSLNEKI
+530 IGDLIERSLNEKI
-543 SIREWAQNAPSYDLN
+543 SIRQWGENAPNYDLE
-558 DELPWDSIDVS
+558 DELPWDSINVS

-581 IKTSEQTPWCEDGP
+581 IRTGEQTPWCEDGI

>member
-1 MFKERNIII
+1 MFREKNVII
-10 KNPLRADIR
+10 KNPLKADIR

-38 IIYNYINEREDTY
+38 ILYNYVNEREDSY
-51 SERIIYPSTRSLETN
+51 CERIIYPSVRSLETN
-66 SPLADFDIVSFSLQY
+66 SPLADFDIISFSLQY
-81 EQDYFHV
+81 EQDYFNV
-88 LEILREAGIPFR
+88 LEILRDAGIPLR

-119 ANPLPLS
+119 SNPLPLS

-131 FVVGE
+131 FVIGE

-143 FLDLYSS
+143 FLDLYLES
-150 LNLSKKSKKD
+150 D
-160 KSNKSN
+160 
-166 WSNRT
+166 
-171 NISNKINKNDEFIDY
+171 IKNER
-186 EKIDLSPF
+186 DLSPF
-194 LDIEGLYIPE
+194 LNMQGLYVSQ
-204 FNNQTNI
+204 FNNNAKI
-211 VLSENMESI
+211 ILLDDMNDA
-220 YHLTCPIVTETDDKD
+220 YHLTYPIVTETDDKD

-250 ACTRG
+250 ACSRG
-255 CRFCMSSYLY
+255 CRFCMSSYMY
-265 RPLRETDLNDLFS
+265 RPLRETDLEDLLS
-278 IAEEARENTGLNK
+278 IAEEARSNTGLNK

-304 INELTEGLE
+304 INELTETLRE
-313 ERGFQ
+313 KGFQ

-333 LTALKSS
+333 LVALKSS

-366 EVLRVIS
+366 DVFRVIN

-382 KLYFLIGLPYESE
+382 KLYFLIGLPYETQ
-395 DDIKELANMMKQIDS
+395 DDIDELASLMKQIDS
-410 MKYGIDSNLSSS
+410 MKYNIDSNSESS
-422 IKLNDNSIK
+422 IKSNDISIK
-431 SMSNSLSENDSLSS
+431 SMSNSASKNDSAFSR
-445 GSKSKKSKKNDK
+445 KKSKSSRK
-457 RIKSRRK
+457 KS
-464 PKVSISFSVNPVIP
+464 KVSISFSVNPVIP

-488 YDMKEIKSKIK
+488 YDMKGIKSKIR

-525 CGDKD
+525 CGDKE
-530 IGNLIERSLNEKI
+530 IGDLIERSLNEKI
-543 SIREWAQNAPSYDLN
+543 SIKEWARNAPNYEFGD
-558 DELPWDSIDVS
+558 DLPWDSIDVS
-569 VSKEFLKSEYEK
+569 VSKDFLISEYEK
-581 IKTSEQTPWCEDGP
+581 IGSSEQTPWCEDGP

-602 N
+602 D

>member
-1 MFKERNIII
+1 MFYERNIIN
-10 KNPLRADIR
+10 KNPLRVDIR

-38 IIYNYINEREDTY
+38 ILYNFINEREDTY
-51 SERIIYPSTRSLETN
+51 CERIIFPSVRSLETN
-66 SPLADFDIVSFSLQY
+66 SPLSDFDIVSFSLQY
-81 EQDYFHV
+81 EQDYFN
-88 LEILREAGIPFR
+88 LLKILREANIPLR
-100 REDRTSDD
+100 REDRTMED

-136 AEAVLYD
+136 AEAVLDDLLDKYNQKD
-143 FLDLYSS
+143 NYENKTEFLSS
-150 LNLSKKSKKD
+150 
-160 KSNKSN
+160 
-166 WSNRT
+166 
-171 NISNKINKNDEFIDY
+171 
-186 EKIDLSPF
+186 F
-194 LDIEGLYIPE
+194 LDIKGLYISE
-204 FNNQTNI
+204 FNNETDI
-211 VLSENMESI
+211 VLIDEMNDA
-220 YHLTCPIVTETDDKD
+220 YHITCPVITETDDKD
-235 FIPAFSNSIL
+235 LLPVFSNSIL

-265 RPLRETDLNDLFS
+265 RPLRETALDQLFE
-278 IAEEARENTGLNK
+278 IAENARKNTGLNK

-299 SDYSR
+299 SDYSKV
-304 INELTEGLE
+304 NELTEGLK

-333 LTALKSS
+333 LESLRQS

-353 SLRRRINKDIKDE
+353 SLRRRINKDISDDD
-366 EVLRVIS
+366 VFRVIS

-395 DDIKELANMMKQIDS
+395 EDINELASLMKQIDS
-410 MKYGIDSNLSSS
+410 MKYNIDLKSETSIKKGELSS
-422 IKLNDNSIK
+422 KTL
-431 SMSNSLSENDSLSS
+431 SNE
-445 GSKSKKSKKNDK
+445 SKKKGEASKKKSKKNFILDGEASK
-457 RIKSRRK
+457 KKSK
-464 PKVSISFSVNPVIP
+464 KKAKVSIKFSVNPVIP
-478 KPHTPLQWES
+478 KPHTPLQWET
-488 YDMKEIKSKIK
+488 YDMKSIKSKIK

-525 CGDKD
+525 CGDKE
-530 IGNLIERSLNEKI
+530 LSRLLEESLNRKI
-543 SIREWAQNAPSYDLN
+543 SIKEWKEHAPHYEFG
-558 DELPWDSIDVS
+558 DELPWDCINVS
-569 VSKEFLKSEYEK
+569 VDKEFLKSEYEK
-581 IKTSEQTPWCEDGP
+581 IKTGEQTPWCEEDA

>member
-1 MFKERNIII
+1 MFKEKNIII
-10 KNPLRADIR
+10 KNPLKEDIR

-38 IIYNYINEREDTY
+38 IIYNYVNEKEDTY

-66 SPLADFDIVSFSLQY
+66 SPLSDFDIVSFSLQY

-88 LEILREAGIPFR
+88 LEMLREAGIPLR
-100 REDRTSDD
+100 REDRASDD

-150 LNLSKKSKKD
+150 LKLSKRSKK
-160 KSNKSN
+160 
-166 WSNRT
+166 
-171 NISNKINKNDEFIDY
+171 NKINNNWDSFDN
-186 EKIDLSPF
+186 EKMDLSPF
-194 LDIEGLYIPE
+194 LDIEGLYISE
-204 FNNQTNI
+204 FNNETNI
-211 VLSENMESI
+211 VLSDDMESI

-255 CRFCMSSYLY
+255 CRFCMSSYMY
-265 RPLRETDLNDLFS
+265 RPLRETNLDDLFS
-278 IAEEARENTGLNK
+278 IAEEARANTGLNK

-299 SDYSR
+299 SDYSQ
-304 INELTEGLE
+304 INELTEGLN

-318 VSTPSMRIESITRET
+318 VSTPSMRIESITMET
-333 LTALKSS
+333 LAALKSS

-353 SLRRRINKDIKDE
+353 SLRRRINKDIRDE
-366 EVLRVIS
+366 EILRVIS

-395 DDIKELANMMKQIDS
+395 DDIGELANMMKQIDS
-410 MKYGIDSNLSSS
+410 MKYNIDSNPTSS

-431 SMSNSLSENDSLSS
+431 STLNSSSGNDSVSS
-445 GSKSKKSKKNDK
+445 ASKSKKSRKKDK
-457 RIKSRRK
+457 KSK
-464 PKVSISFSVNPVIP
+464 SNKKAKVSISFSVNPVIP
-478 KPHTPLQWES
+478 KPHTPLQWER
-488 YDMKEIKSKIK
+488 YDMKEIKSKIR

-543 SIREWAQNAPSYDLN
+543 SIREWGEKAPSYDLE
-558 DELPWDSIDVS
+558 DDLPWDSINVS

-581 IKTSEQTPWCEDGP
+581 IKTGEQTPWCEDGI

>member
-10 KNPLRADIR
+10 KNPLKADIR

-38 IIYNYINEREDTY
+38 ILYNYINEREDTY
-51 SERIIYPSTRSLETN
+51 AERIIYPSVRSLETN
-66 SPLADFDIVSFSLQY
+66 SPLADFDIISFSLQY
-81 EQDYFHV
+81 EQDYFNV
-88 LEILREAGIPFR
+88 LKMLQEAGIPLR
-100 REDRTSDD
+100 REDRTNRH

-119 ANPLPLS
+119 SNPMPLS

-136 AEAVLYD
+136 GEALLYD
-143 FLDLYSS
+143 FFDVYS
-150 LNLSKKSKKD
+150 KMGDD
-160 KSNKSN
+160 KM
-166 WSNRT
+166 
-171 NISNKINKNDEFIDY
+171 
-186 EKIDLSPF
+186 DLSPF
-194 LDIEGLYIPE
+194 LDVEGLYISE
-204 FNNQTNI
+204 FNNSTRI
-211 VLSENMESI
+211 ALSEDMSKI
-220 YHLTCPIVTETDDKD
+220 YHLTYPIVTETDDKD
-235 FIPAFSNSIL
+235 LMPVFSNSIL

-255 CRFCMSSYLY
+255 CRFCMSSYMY
-265 RPLRETDLNDLFS
+265 RPLRETDLDDLLA
-278 IAEEARENTGLNK
+278 IAEESRANTGLNK

-304 INELTEGLE
+304 INELTKNLVD
-313 ERGFQ
+313 RGFQ
-318 VSTPSMRIESITRET
+318 VSTPSMRIESITRDT
-333 LTALKSS
+333 LISLKSS

-366 EVLRVIS
+366 EVFRVIN

-382 KLYFLIGLPYESE
+382 KLYFLIGLPYETQE
-395 DDIKELANMMKQIDS
+395 DICELAEMMKQIDS
-410 MKYGIDSNLSSS
+410 MKYNIDSNSKSS
-422 IKLNDNSIK
+422 IKLNEIS
-431 SMSNSLSENDSLSS
+431 
-445 GSKSKKSKKNDK
+445 SKSTSDSRSKSSRKKA
-457 RIKSRRK
+457 
-464 PKVSISFSVNPVIP
+464 KVSISFSVNPVIP

-488 YDMKEIKSKIK
+488 YDMKAIKSKIK

-525 CGDKD
+525 CGGRD
-530 IGNLIERSLNEKI
+530 IGDLIEKSLDQKV
-543 SIREWAQNAPSYDLN
+543 SIREWGENAPDYNID
-558 DELPWDSIDVS
+558 DDLPWDAINVS

-595 CYNCGAC
+595 CCNCGAC
-602 N
+602 D

>member
-1 MFKERNIII
+1 MFNERNIII
-10 KNPLRADIR
+10 KNPLKADIR

-38 IIYNYINEREDTY
+38 IICNYINERQDCY
-51 SERIIYPSTRSLETN
+51 SERIIYPAIRSLETN
-66 SPLADFDIVSFSLQY
+66 SPLADFDIISFSLQY
-81 EQDYFHV
+81 EQDYFNV
-88 LEILREAGIPFR
+88 LKMLQEANIPLR
-100 REDRTSDD
+100 REDRTIND

-119 ANPLPLS
+119 SNPLPLS

-136 AEAVLYD
+136 AESVLYNL
-143 FLDLYSS
+143 LDLYADEK
-150 LNLSKKSKKD
+150 N
-160 KSNKSN
+160 
-166 WSNRT
+166 
-171 NISNKINKNDEFIDY
+171 NKNSDD
-186 EKIDLSPF
+186 KRDLSPF
-194 LDIEGLYIPE
+194 LDIKGLYISE
-204 FNNQTNI
+204 FNNETEI
-211 VLSENMESI
+211 ALSDDMAEI
-220 YHLTCPIVTETDDKD
+220 YHLTYPIVTETDDKD
-235 FIPAFSNSIL
+235 FMPAFSNSIL

-265 RPLRETDLNDLFS
+265 RPLRETDLNHLLS
-278 IAEEARENTGLNK
+278 IAEESRKNTGLNK

-299 SDYSR
+299 SDYSQ
-304 INELTEGLE
+304 INELTEKLKDN
-313 ERGFQ
+313 GFQ
-318 VSTPSMRIESITRET
+318 VSTPSMRIESITKET
-333 LTALKSS
+333 LISLKSS

-366 EVLRVIS
+366 DVFRVIN
-373 DAVELGFNI
+373 DAIQLGFNI
-382 KLYFLIGLPYESE
+382 KLYFLIGLPYERQE
-395 DDIKELANMMKQIDS
+395 DIEELAEMMKQIDS
-410 MKYGIDSNLSSS
+410 MKYNIDSNSE
-422 IKLNDNSIK
+422 NSIK
-431 SMSNSLSENDSLSS
+431 SDVNSIKLKVNSNSKKGNAS
-445 GSKSKKSKKNDK
+445 SKSSRKKA
-457 RIKSRRK
+457 
-464 PKVSISFSVNPVIP
+464 KVSISFSVNPVIP

-488 YDMKEIKSKIK
+488 YDMKDIKSKIR

-525 CGDKD
+525 CGDRN
-530 IGNLIERSLNEKI
+530 IGDLIEKSLNQKV
-543 SIREWAQNAPSYDLN
+543 SIREWGENAPSYDL
-558 DELPWDSIDVS
+558 DDDLPWDSINVS

-581 IKTSEQTPWCEDGP
+581 IRTSEQTPWCEDGP

>member
-1 MFKERNIII
+1 MFKEKNIII
-10 KNPLRADIR
+10 KNPLKEDIR

-38 IIYNYINEREDTY
+38 IIYNYVNEREDTY

-66 SPLADFDIVSFSLQY
+66 SPLSDFDIVSFSLQY

-88 LEILREAGIPFR
+88 LEMLREAGIPLR
-100 REDRTSDD
+100 REDRASDD

-150 LNLSKKSKKD
+150 LKLSKRSKK
-160 KSNKSN
+160 
-166 WSNRT
+166 
-171 NISNKINKNDEFIDY
+171 NKINNNGDSFDN
-186 EKIDLSPF
+186 EKMDLCPF
-194 LDIEGLYIPE
+194 LDIEGLYISE
-204 FNNQTNI
+204 FNNETNI
-211 VLSENMESI
+211 MLSDDMESI

-255 CRFCMSSYLY
+255 CRFCMSSYMY
-265 RPLRETDLNDLFS
+265 RPLRETNLDDLFS
-278 IAEEARENTGLNK
+278 IAEEARANTGLNK

-299 SDYSR
+299 SDYSQ
-304 INELTEGLE
+304 INELTEGLN

-318 VSTPSMRIESITRET
+318 VSTPSMRIESITMET
-333 LTALKSS
+333 LAALKSS

-353 SLRRRINKDIKDE
+353 SLRRRINKDIRDE
-366 EVLRVIS
+366 EIIRVIS

-395 DDIKELANMMKQIDS
+395 DDIGELANMMKQIDS
-410 MKYGIDSNLSSS
+410 MKYNIDSNPTSS

-431 SMSNSLSENDSLSS
+431 STLNSSSGNDSVSS
-445 GSKSKKSKKNDK
+445 ASKSKKSRKKDK
-457 RIKSRRK
+457 KSK
-464 PKVSISFSVNPVIP
+464 SNKKAKVSISFSVNPVIP
-478 KPHTPLQWES
+478 KPHTPLQWER
-488 YDMKEIKSKIK
+488 YDMKEIKSKIR

-543 SIREWAQNAPSYDLN
+543 SIREWGEKAPSYDLE
-558 DELPWDSIDVS
+558 DDLPWDSINVS

-581 IKTSEQTPWCEDGP
+581 IKTGEQTPWCEDGI
-595 CYNCGAC
+595 CYDCGAC

>member
-1 MFKERNIII
+1 MFKEKNIII
-10 KNPLRADIR
+10 KNPLKEDIR

-38 IIYNYINEREDTY
+38 IIYNYVNEREDTY

-66 SPLADFDIVSFSLQY
+66 SPLSDFDIVSFSLQY

-88 LEILREAGIPFR
+88 LEMLREAGIPLR
-100 REDRTSDD
+100 REDRASDY

-150 LNLSKKSKKD
+150 LKLSKRSKK
-160 KSNKSN
+160 
-166 WSNRT
+166 
-171 NISNKINKNDEFIDY
+171 NKINNNGDSFDN
-186 EKIDLSPF
+186 EKMDLSPF
-194 LDIEGLYIPE
+194 LDIEGLYISE
-204 FNNQTNI
+204 FNNETNI
-211 VLSENMESI
+211 VLSDDMGSI

-255 CRFCMSSYLY
+255 CRFCMSSYMY
-265 RPLRETDLNDLFS
+265 RPLRETNLDDLFS
-278 IAEEARENTGLNK
+278 IAEEARANTGLNK

-299 SDYSR
+299 SDYSQ
-304 INELTEGLE
+304 INELTEGLN

-318 VSTPSMRIESITRET
+318 VSTPSMRIESITMET
-333 LTALKSS
+333 LAALKSS

-353 SLRRRINKDIKDE
+353 SLRRRINKDIRDE
-366 EVLRVIS
+366 EILRVIS

-395 DDIKELANMMKQIDS
+395 DDIGELANMMKQIDS
-410 MKYGIDSNLSSS
+410 MKYNIDSNPTSS

-431 SMSNSLSENDSLSS
+431 STLNSSSGNDSVSS
-445 GSKSKKSKKNDK
+445 ASKSKKSRKKDK
-457 RIKSRRK
+457 KSK
-464 PKVSISFSVNPVIP
+464 SNKKAKVSISFSVNPVIP
-478 KPHTPLQWES
+478 KPHTPLQWER
-488 YDMKEIKSKIK
+488 YDMKEIKSKIR

-543 SIREWAQNAPSYDLN
+543 SIREWGEKAPSYDLE
-558 DELPWDSIDVS
+558 DDLPWDSINVS

-581 IKTSEQTPWCEDGP
+581 IKTGEQTPWCEDGI
-595 CYNCGAC
+595 CYDCGAC

>member
-1 MFKERNIII
+1 MFKEKNIII
-10 KNPLRADIR
+10 KNPLKADIR

-51 SERIIYPSTRSLETN
+51 SERIIYPSARSLETN
-66 SPLADFDIVSFSLQY
+66 SPLYDFDIVSFSLQY

-88 LEILREAGIPFR
+88 LEMLREADIPLR

-136 AEAVLYD
+136 AEAVMYD

-150 LNLSKKSKKD
+150 LNLSKKSKKSK
-160 KSNKSN
+160 KSKN
-166 WSNRT
+166 
-171 NISNKINKNDEFIDY
+171 NKINENEDCIDDD
-186 EKIDLSPF
+186 KRDLAPF
-194 LDIEGLYIPE
+194 LDIEGLYISE
-204 FNNQTNI
+204 FNNETNI
-211 VLSENMESI
+211 VLSEDMESI

-255 CRFCMSSYLY
+255 CRFCMSSYMY
-265 RPLRETDLNDLFS
+265 RPLRETNLDDLFS

-304 INELTEGLE
+304 INELTEGLK

-333 LTALKSS
+333 LVALKSS

-353 SLRRRINKDIKDE
+353 SLRKRINKDIKDE

-395 DDIKELANMMKQIDS
+395 DDIEELANMMKQIDS
-410 MKYGIDSNLSSS
+410 MKYNIDSNSTSS

-431 SMSNSLSENDSLSS
+431 SIPNSSSENGAVSS
-445 GSKSKKSKKNDK
+445 ASKSKKSRKKDK
-457 RIKSRRK
+457 KSKSRKK

-478 KPHTPLQWES
+478 KPHTPLQWET

-543 SIREWAQNAPSYDLN
+543 SIREWGEKAPSYDLE
-558 DELPWDSIDVS
+558 DELPWDSINVS

-581 IKTSEQTPWCEDGP
+581 IKTGEQTPWCEDGI

>member
-1 MFKERNIII
+1 MFKEKNIII
-10 KNPLRADIR
+10 KNPLKADIR
-19 FGLVYPN
+19 LGLVYPN

-38 IIYNYINEREDTY
+38 IIYNYMNEREDTY

-66 SPLADFDIVSFSLQY
+66 SPLSDFDIVSFSLQY

-88 LEILREAGIPFR
+88 LEILRDADIPLR

-136 AEAVLYD
+136 AEAVLYE

-150 LNLSKKSKKD
+150 LNLSKKSKR
-160 KSNKSN
+160 NKSD
-166 WSNRT
+166 
-171 NISNKINKNDEFIDY
+171 KKDECIGN
-186 EKIDLSPF
+186 EKMDLAPF
-194 LDIEGLYIPE
+194 LDIEGLYVSE
-204 FNNQTNI
+204 FNNKTKI
-211 VLSENMESI
+211 VLSKDMNSI

-265 RPLRETDLNDLFS
+265 RPLRETDLEDLFS
-278 IAEEARENTGLNK
+278 IAEEARANTGLNK

-299 SDYSR
+299 SDYSK
-304 INELTEGLE
+304 INELTRGLE

-353 SLRRRINKDIKDE
+353 SLRCRINKDIKDE
-366 EVLRVIS
+366 EVLRVIGE
-373 DAVELGFNI
+373 AIELGFNI

-395 DDIKELANMMKQIDS
+395 DDIEELVSMMKQIDS
-410 MKYGIDSNLSSS
+410 MKYDIALNSPSS

-431 SMSNSLSENDSLSS
+431 SMSVSSLENDSVSS
-445 GSKSKKSKKNDK
+445 GSKSKKSKKKDK
-457 RIKSRRK
+457 RVKSRKK

-478 KPHTPLQWES
+478 KPHTPLQWET
-488 YDMKEIKSKIK
+488 YDMKEIKSRIK
-499 YLKKNL
+499 YIKRNL

-525 CGDKD
+525 CGGSD
-530 IGNLIERSLNEKI
+530 IGNLIERSLKEKI
-543 SIREWAQNAPSYDLN
+543 SIREWAQNAPSYDLD

-569 VSKEFLKSEYEK
+569 VSKEFLKLEYEK

>member
-1 MFKERNIII
+1 M
-10 KNPLRADIR
+10 
-19 FGLVYPN
+19 
-26 VYKTA
+26 
-31 MSSLGYQ
+31 LGK
-38 IIYNYINEREDTY
+38 
-51 SERIIYPSTRSLETN
+51 L
-66 SPLADFDIVSFSLQY
+66 
-81 EQDYFHV
+81 
-88 LEILREAGIPFR
+88 
-100 REDRTSDD
+100 
-108 PLIIAGGPCAS
+108 
-119 ANPLPLS
+119 
-126 DFIDI
+126 
-131 FVVGE
+131 GE

-150 LNLSKKSKKD
+150 LKLSKKSKN
-160 KSNKSN
+160 NKRN
-166 WSNRT
+166 
-171 NISNKINKNDEFIDY
+171 NINENEEGIDNG
-186 EKIDLSPF
+186 KMDLSPF
-194 LDIEGLYIPE
+194 LDIEGLYISE
-204 FNNQTNI
+204 FNNETNI
-211 VLSENMESI
+211 VLSDDMESI

-255 CRFCMSSYLY
+255 CRFCMSSYMY
-265 RPLRETDLNDLFS
+265 RPLRETNLDDLFS

-304 INELTEGLE
+304 INELTEGLK

-333 LTALKSS
+333 LVALKSS

-353 SLRRRINKDIKDE
+353 SLRKRINKDIKDE

-395 DDIKELANMMKQIDS
+395 DDIEELANMMKQIDS
-410 MKYGIDSNLSSS
+410 MKYNIDSNSISS

-431 SMSNSLSENDSLSS
+431 SIPNSSSENDAVSS
-445 GSKSKKSKKNDK
+445 ASKSKKSRKKDK
-457 RIKSRRK
+457 KSK
-464 PKVSISFSVNPVIP
+464 SKKKAKVSISFSVNPVIP

-488 YDMKEIKSKIK
+488 YDLKEIKSKIK
-499 YLKKNL
+499 YLKKSL

-543 SIREWAQNAPSYDLN
+543 SIREWGEKAPSYDLE
-558 DELPWDSIDVS
+558 DELPWDSINVS

-581 IKTSEQTPWCEDGP
+581 IRTGEQTPWCEDGI